1 MNNFEA
7 RKSELLTTIA
17 REEDFIQDIAR
28 RMDGRDNDMLK
39 AMADTARIGINR
51 MRAEIWDI
59 DQQIKRE
66 RERVT
71 VAETATAGRAKPA
84 TSGAVSSGAVRNV
97 LRIKGREVTHF
108 VNPWGDSFCGA
119 YADTRTGLYSS
130 RGTRVDVPY
139 SYTYGKATCRRCQ
152 SAAVAQMEG
161 RSRGAAMRV

>member
-1 MNNFEA
+1 MNALEA
-7 RKSELLTTIA
+7 RKAELLTIIA

-28 RMDGRDNDMLK
+28 RMNGKDNAMLRE
-39 AMADTARIGINR
+39 MADIARIGINR
-51 MRAEIWDI
+51 MYAEIWDI

-66 RERVT
+66 REAAT
-71 VAETATAGRAKPA
+71 VERAKPV
-84 TSGAVSSGAVRNV
+84 TSRAVSSGAVRSV
-97 LRIKGREVTHF
+97 LRIAGRKVTHF

-130 RGTRVDVPY
+130 RGVRVDAHY

-152 SAAVAQMEG
+152 SAAVAQMDG